1 LSPKYKQLFFG
12 EKIQESIIFQFLPI
26 IKLTNKKAFRFL
38 TKTGLRTKLTK
49 LTSRQKP
56 NKQPEL
62 SNPISKLVNT

>member
-12 EKIQESIIFQFLPI
+12 EKIQEAIIFQFLPI
-26 IKLTNKKAFRFL
+26 IKLTNKKPFRFL
-38 TKTGLRTKLTK
+38 TKTGLRTK